1 MERITLF
8 ADVILPLPLPGFFTY
23 RVPYEL
29 NDSVKK
35 GARVVVQ
42 FGKKKIYTAL
52 VYHIHQN
59 VPKDYQPKYIL
70 SVLDEFPVVNE
81 TQYKFWDWISKY
93 YMCRPGEIMN
103 AALPSSLKLESESCV
118 VLHPDFDRNFQ
129 QLNEKEYL
137 IAEALDIRQKLT
149 LAEISD
155 IVEQQK
161 IIPLLKNMME
171 KKVVLL
177 EEELHDKFK
186 PKTETCVRLAEKYND
201 DKQLHKVFDELNRKA
216 YKQLEILM
224 AFIQLTRDSVPP
236 VLHVSRPKL
245 LEKSQASAAQLQS
258 LIKKGILEIF
268 TVKQTRLKDFESTDP
283 VDSII
288 LTDEQ
293 EGALKEIKIHFE
305 NKDVVLLH
313 GITSSGKT
321 EIYIKLINETI
332 SQGKQVLFLLPEIA
346 LTTQIINRLR
356 KYFGKEVGVYH
367 SKYSNDE
374 RVEVWNKVLAG
385 NSENSSID
393 KPYQIILGARS
404 SLFLPFSN
412 LGLVIVDEEHD
423 TSYKQ
428 VDPPPR
434 YNARDAAIILAQL
447 HNAKTILGSATPAV
461 ETYYNALSGK
471 YGMAEL
477 NKRYG
482 DMLLPEIIIANIK
495 EQTKQKKMKSH
506 FSETLFN
513 LTNEALKNKE
523 QVILFQ
529 NRRGYSTRIEC
540 GDCNWV
546 PECKNCDVTLIY
558 HKQINLLKCHYC
570 GYTMKVPEACPACH
584 STNLHT
590 KGLGTERI
598 EEETEL
604 IFGGAKI
611 ARMDLDSTRAKNAY
625 LQILNDFEDRKT
637 DILIGT
643 QMITKGLDFD
653 NVNVVGILNA
663 DNMLNFPDF
672 RAHERSFQLM
682 AQVSGR
688 AGRRNKRGKVVIQT
702 YNPEH
707 PIIKLVI
714 DHNYMEMCNKQ
725 LQQRRQFNYPPYSR
739 LVQITLKHQ
748 DAGKLNE
755 AAKLMAHD
763 LRLKF
768 PKKIFGPEYPVVS
781 RIRNFYL
788 KNILIKLDR
797 DNHVQE
803 NKDEIM
809 KIIAEFSKNFPSFRV
824 LIDVDPI

>member
-1 MERITLF
+1 MERVTLF

-29 NDSVKK
+29 NDTVKK
-35 GARVVVQ
+35 GTRVVVQ

-52 VYHIHQN
+52 VYRIHEN
-59 VPKDYQPKYIL
+59 VPVNYQPKYTL
-70 SVLDEFPVVNE
+70 SVLDESPIVNE
-81 TQYKFWDWISKY
+81 TQYKFWDWIVKY
-93 YMCRPGEIMN
+93 YMCRPGEVMN
-103 AALPSSLKLESESCV
+103 VALPSSLKLESESSV
-118 VLHPDFDRNFQ
+118 VLHPAFDRNFE

-149 LAEISD
+149 LTEISA
-155 IVEQQK
+155 IIEQQK

-171 KKVVLL
+171 KKIILL

-186 PKTETCVRLAEKYND
+186 PRTEVCVRLTEKYQD
-201 DKQLHKVFDELNRKA
+201 DKLLHKAFDELNRKS
-216 YKQLEILM
+216 YKQLEVLM
-224 AFIQLTRDSVPP
+224 ALIQLTQDAVPP
-236 VLHVSRPKL
+236 LAHVGRPVL
-245 LEKSQASAAQLQS
+245 LEKSKATSAQVQS
-258 LIKKGILEIF
+258 LIKKGILELY
-268 TVKQTRLKDFESTDP
+268 TRTDTRLKDFDSTDP
-283 VDSII
+283 VESII
-288 LTDEQ
+288 LNDEQ
-293 EGALKEIKIHFE
+293 ARALDDIKTHF
-305 NKDVVLLH
+305 NSKDVVLLH

-321 EIYIKLINETI
+321 EIYIKLIHETL
-332 SQGKQVLFLLPEIA
+332 SLGKQVLFLLPEIA

-374 RVEVWNKVLAG
+374 RVEVWNRVLAG
-385 NSENSSID
+385 SSGSTIH
-393 KPYQIILGARS
+393 KPYHVILGARS
-404 SLFLPFSN
+404 ALFLPFSN
-412 LGLVIVDEEHD
+412 LGLVIIDEEHD

-428 VDPPPR
+428 ADPPPR
-434 YNARDAAIILAQL
+434 YNARDAAIYLAHL
-447 HNAKTILGSATPAV
+447 HQAKTVLGSATPAV

-482 DMLLPEIIIANIK
+482 DMQLPEIIVANLK
-495 EQTKQKKMKSH
+495 EQTRQKKMKSH

-513 LTNEALKNKE
+513 LMNEALENKE

-540 GDCNWV
+540 NDCNWV

-558 HKQINLLKCHYC
+558 HKQLNLLKCHYC
-570 GYTMKVPEACPACH
+570 GYTLPVPEACPVCKSPA
-584 STNLHT
+584 LHT

-604 IFGGAKI
+604 IFRDRRI
-611 ARMDLDSTRAKNAY
+611 ARMDLDSTRTKNAY

-707 PIIKLVI
+707 PIIQLVL
-714 DHNYMEMCNKQ
+714 DHNYIEMCNKQ

-739 LVQITLKHQ
+739 LIQITLRHQ
-748 DAGKLNE
+748 DSAKLNE
-755 AAKLMAHD
+755 AATYLAHD

-768 PKKIFGPEYPVVS
+768 GKKVFGPEYPVVS

-788 KNILIKLDR
+788 KNILLKLNR
-797 DNHVQE
+797 DNLVQSHKE
-803 NKDEIM
+803 EILQ
-809 KIIAEFSKNFPSFRV
+809 ITNEFLKKFSSVRV
-824 LIDVDPI
+824 AIDVDPI